1 MLGEAGL
8 KKGTAFI
15 KKRLPLSFYASNEP
29 KSVLA
34 RDPGDCR
41 DNLRNLRS
49 VFLYSFIR
57 KESGMEQFLQV
68 GVISSTHGLRGE
80 VKVFPTTDD
89 AARFQTLKN
98 VVLDTGKEKLDLEI
112 QSVRFFKQFIIVKF
126 KGIDNIND
134 IEKYKGKSLFVTREN
149 AVELEED
156 EYYIGD
162 LIGMEVYTDDSKER
176 FGVLKD
182 VMETGANEV
191 YIITSENH
199 GEVLLPAIHECILEI
214 DVEAKKMKVHL
225 MEGLL

>member
-1 MLGEAGL
+1 MEDLL
-8 KKGTAFI
+8 K
-15 KKRLPLSFYASNEP
+15 
-29 KSVLA
+29 
-34 RDPGDCR
+34 
-41 DNLRNLRS
+41 
-49 VFLYSFIR
+49 
-57 KESGMEQFLQV
+57 V
-68 GVISSTHGLRGE
+68 GVITTTHGVRGE

-89 AARFQTLKN
+89 AERFLDIEY
-98 VVLDTGKEKLDLEI
+98 VLLDTGKELRRLNI
-112 QSVRFFKQFIIVKF
+112 QNVKFFKNLAILKF
-126 KGIDNIND
+126 EGVDNIND

-162 LIGMEVYTDDSKER
+162 LIGMDVYTDDSEER

-199 GEVLLPAIHECILEI
+199 GEVLLPAIHECILDI